1 MIEIIHG
8 PKKYAWVPHIAPPTI
23 GKMPSMKSG

>member
-1 MIEIIHG
+1 MIDNISG
-8 PKKYAWVPHIAPPTI
+8 PKKKPWVPHSAPPTI